1 MTAQARGRAP
11 LSAVLEMGFPPIT
24 CAHHVT
30 GGNGARSHLRCFWC
44 CFLCACVCG
53 CACVS
58 GGPGRDRRLVGMMI
72 HLESDAAPRGPPHRS
87 ARAPA
92 RARSRARAGAR
103 AGRPA
108 GPGRARGWTAGRV
121 CACARAR
128 VCARVRACFA
138 RACVRACARARARAR
153 APSVPSACSLPRA
166 RPAGEPGSRP
176 CDPTARPISA
186 RVLAVTC
193 RRKGCATSA
202 RRDIMARRGVDSC
215 GGQRLAAQ
223 RARGNRSVPADPP
236 PGAGAI
242 LCPLTAV
249 RPRAVRVRAAFV
261 LRGRSGPV
269 CARRAVGVA

>member
-121 CACARAR
+121 C
-128 VCARVRACFA
+128 
-138 RACVRACARARARAR
+138 ARAR